1 MWGKGNPCI
10 LLVGKQ
16 TVAATVEI
24 YTELSLKKKKATIF
38 PSYATPRNK
47 PKETKSMTYQ
57 RDTFT
62 SMFILVPFTIAR
74 KWICH
79 SCPEVEKMDKENEVH
94 IHNGI

>member
-1 MWGKGNPCI
+1 
-10 LLVGKQ
+10 
-16 TVAATVEI
+16 
-24 YTELSLKKKKATIF
+24 
-38 PSYATPRNK
+38 
-47 PKETKSMTYQ
+47 MTYQ

-79 SCPEVEKMDKENEVH
+79 SCPEEKMDKENEVH

>member
-1 MWGKGNPCI
+1 MWGKDNPCI

-24 YTELSLKKKKATIF
+24 YTELSLKKKATIF
-38 PSYATPRNK
+38 PSYATSRSK

-79 SCPEVEKMDKENEVH
+79 SCSGVEKMDKENEVH
-94 IHNGI
+94 IHDGI